1 MTRLLAGLGIDKNP
15 FEHYVAETEPDI
27 AEYAVKPPY
36 FEAIDARAKNTS
48 SYILFG
54 DRGAGKSATRLT
66 VFKELW
72 AAKANGE
79 RVPLAVNFVDFS
91 SAVLGKKLANAT
103 EATLIS
109 EVAFIVIESL
119 LVWLS
124 SLEEDD
130 RAVFQNAMN
139 AEEVNLCY
147 ELLRD
152 HYLSRPEAKREKS
165 SREAMLL
172 FNQAFVSKSK
182 LWVERR
188 WGAITHV
195 LSRTLDAIISQK
207 TGVKDLE
214 SDIGQLL
221 QKESRSEFDSV
232 LLIRK
237 LVELAEIFDF
247 KGIVLLIDKVDETEA
262 TTNSADQ
269 TAALIHP
276 LLARVQLM
284 EIEGFSWI
292 FFLWSR
298 IKGLF
303 EATQYAV
310 RLDKIGHA
318 TVFWDDDFFV
328 QMLNRRMEYYSKN
341 KLDFSG
347 LFASGTNMPKV
358 HSELTNVSMRSPREL
373 VRLMDVII
381 REHDIHNS
389 SNEALQLIS
398 SGSMQTGLDKYVT
411 DTVSA
416 VYGERLL
423 AQIFRL
429 NRTTFTNKDVQLTFK
444 VGAQSARTRIQSWEN
459 AGIIKFTGTRAPEG
473 ALGGKPWNEYTVAD
487 ARIERVMLLQLVSYP
502 IADDDDSESE
512 LADEDERK
520 SAEAT

>member
-1 MTRLLAGLGIDKNP
+1 MTRLLAGLGITSNP

-72 AAKANGE
+72 AAKAKGHK
-79 RVPLAVNFVDFS
+79 VPLAVNFVDFS
-91 SAVLGKKLANAT
+91 VAVSGKRLNDVS
-103 EATLIS
+103 ENVLIG
-109 EVAFIVIESL
+109 EVAFVVIESL

-124 SLEEDD
+124 SLEDEE
-130 RAVFQNAMN
+130 RGVYQGTMN
-139 AEEVNLCY
+139 AEESSLCY

-152 HYLSRPEAKREKS
+152 HYVSRPAAKREKS

-172 FNQAFVSKSK
+172 FNQAFVATSK

-188 WGAITHV
+188 WGSITSI
-195 LSRTLDAIISQK
+195 LAKTLDAFLADK
-207 TGVKDLE
+207 TGIKDTAKDVSELVKRDE
-214 SDIGQLL
+214 NIS
-221 QKESRSEFDSV
+221 FDSV
-232 LLIRK
+232 LLLRK
-237 LVELAEIFDF
+237 LIDLVQIFGF
-247 KGIVLLIDKVDETEA
+247 TGVVLLIDKVDETEA
-262 TTNSADQ
+262 TNNSADQ
-269 TAALIHP
+269 TAALVHP
-276 LLARVQLM
+276 LLARVQLL
-284 EIEGFSWI
+284 EIAGFSWI

-303 EATQYAV
+303 EATQYPV

-318 TVFWDDDFFV
+318 TVTWDDTFFV

-341 KLDFSG
+341 KYDFPG

-358 HSELTNVSMRSPREL
+358 YKELITVSMRSPREL
-373 VRLMDVII
+373 VRLVDVII

-389 SNEALQLIS
+389 SDTETVPIS
-398 SGSMQTGLDKYVT
+398 PQSMQAGLDKYVT
-411 DTVSA
+411 DTISA

-429 NRTTFTNKDVQLTFK
+429 NKTVFTNKDVQLTFR

-459 AGIIKFTGTRAPEG
+459 AGIIRFTGTRAAEG
-473 ALGGKPWNEYTVAD
+473 ALGGKPANEYTIAD
-487 ARIERVMLLQLVSYP
+487 ARIERVMLLQLISYQERLEE
-502 IADDDDSESE
+502 ESGFGE
-512 LADEDERK
+512 VEDVE
-520 SAEAT
+520 

>member
-1 MTRLLAGLGIDKNP
+1 MTRLLAGLGIDTNP

-72 AAKANGE
+72 AAKAKGD

-91 SAVLGKKLANAT
+91 SAVAGKKLSNAT
-103 EATLIS
+103 ESALIG
-109 EVAFIVIESL
+109 EVAFVVVESL

-124 SLEEDD
+124 SLEDDD
-130 RAVFQNAMN
+130 RAVFQNGMN
-139 AEEVNLCY
+139 AEELTLCY

-152 HYLSRPEAKREKS
+152 HYLSRPESKREKS

-195 LSRTLDAIISQK
+195 LSRTLDAIVSQK
-207 TGVKDLE
+207 TGVKDIQT
-214 SDIGQLL
+214 DIDQILR
-221 QKESRSEFDSV
+221 KEQHTDFDSI
-232 LLIRK
+232 LLLRK
-237 LVELAEIFDF
+237 LVELAGIFDF
-247 KGIVLLIDKVDETEA
+247 GGIVLLIDKVDETEA
-262 TTNSADQ
+262 TNNSADQ
-269 TAALIHP
+269 TAALVHP

-284 EIEGFSWI
+284 EVEGFSWI

-303 EATQYAV
+303 EATQYPV
-310 RLDKIGHA
+310 RLDKVGHA

-328 QMLNRRMEYYSKN
+328 QMLNRRMQYYSKN
-341 KLDFSG
+341 NLDFSG
-347 LFASGTNMPKV
+347 LFLDGANMQKIY
-358 HSELTNVSMRSPREL
+358 SELISVSMRSPREL

-389 SNEALQLIS
+389 MSKEVHRIS
-398 SGSMQTGLDKYVT
+398 SESMQSGLDKYVT

-423 AQIFRL
+423 AQLFRL

-473 ALGGKPWNEYTVAD
+473 ALGGKPWNEYTIAD

-502 IADDDDSESE
+502 MVDEDESESE
-512 LADEDERK
+512 PMDSSDAHEPII
-520 SAEAT
+520 